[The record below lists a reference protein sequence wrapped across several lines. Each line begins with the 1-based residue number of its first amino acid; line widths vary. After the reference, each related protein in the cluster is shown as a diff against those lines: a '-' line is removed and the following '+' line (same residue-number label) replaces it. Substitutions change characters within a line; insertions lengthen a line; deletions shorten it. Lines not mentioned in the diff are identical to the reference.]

1 MLHLAS
7 KGYKWLDLG
16 LDESDSEEEKKRNLT
31 VFKSGWRRKEVLSH
45 DFTPMSAIAL
55 AYATSGT
62 PSRFTPENADVPP
75 RRIHARST
83 R

>member
-31 VFKSGWRRKEVLSH
+31 VFKSGWRRKL
-45 DFTPMSAIAL
+45 
-55 AYATSGT
+55 
-62 PSRFTPENADVPP
+62 
-75 RRIHARST
+75 
-83 R
+83 